1 MSAEEKAIKKP
12 TDTEQMILLHGQI
25 EEASA
30 KLRELKDKE
39 SGRRR
44 IPRSAW
50 DSLSNAQR
58 EILAPELV
66 AGQLILED

>member
-1 MSAEEKAIKKP
+1 MSAEEP
-12 TDTEQMILLHGQI
+12 TDTERMILLHGQI
-25 EEASA
+25 EEAEA

-39 SGRRR
+39 AGRRR

-50 DSLSNAQR
+50 DSLSNAQQ

-66 AGQLILED
+66 AGKLILED